1 MGNVGR
7 GKMYALGNV
16 EGKKCMHG
24 ETVTRGK
31 LYARVN
37 VGRLKMHAY
46 ENYEQ
51 RKNVCMVKCK

>member
-1 MGNVGR
+1 
-7 GKMYALGNV
+7 MYALGNV

-24 ETVTRGK
+24 ETVSRGK